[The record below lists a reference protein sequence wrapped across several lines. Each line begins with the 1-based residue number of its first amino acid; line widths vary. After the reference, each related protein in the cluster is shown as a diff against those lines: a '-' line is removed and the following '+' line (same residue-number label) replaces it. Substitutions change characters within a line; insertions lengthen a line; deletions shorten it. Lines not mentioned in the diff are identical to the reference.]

1 MGLPARQPNPK
12 QVGHWRWF
20 GLLPREGAVA
30 APRSRFRRDDV
41 ELRRRLSAGG
51 RSRRRGRDVIGALE
65 TDEAEAAVFCEEVLR
80 KSNEHNAA
88 WKSVDRSIGSQEDEN
103 TKKTNVLQLKC
114 KLENALHGVLGQII
128 STKSGCKHNT
138 I

>member
-30 APRSRFRRDDV
+30 APRPRFRRDDV

-88 WKSVDRSIGSQEDEN
+88 WKSVDRSIDREPRRREHKEN
-103 TKKTNVLQLKC
+103 QLIAT
-114 KLENALHGVLGQII
+114 EV
-128 STKSGCKHNT
+128 
-138 I
+138 